1 MLEHRKVRQPFW
13 LSKAALAVFL
23 LVFILCA
30 TSLIVLNSVITS
42 RNGLSLTIS
51 SSSYSWTYGPTAIL
65 IVVLSFWRRID
76 HYYKVREPWREL
88 LAGPSS
94 SKNSLLLDYISSF
107 QVVSIT
113 QAVKRRHFPVAASIG
128 GFFLIKFI
136 ILISTTLF
144 VVMETDS
151 ERFLNVSMQD
161 HFDDANFWP
170 SYEPAKFYSVTQLPF
185 RGGES
190 DKSVW
195 AYLSRLNNATAERD
209 DWKLAEDLVT
219 QRYSFTV
226 GKSNVTRV
234 ERPVDIFVP
243 QVSCEDATLSTVERT
258 KGSGTGFQNYT
269 FTSETCTYR
278 NIYVQPCRGLRHGD
292 PMSINASNPCQAEP
306 RVYSAFRVNCSSG
319 LEIPVT
325 EREWP
330 KDIEPFDIRYAIS
343 VADFKSTIKKS
354 GNESEVTDMELMKSS
369 ALICKIGYGIATAN
383 ATLDLRSGDVSLHK
397 SALDGE
403 HRLLSNLS
411 SLALAELLWT
421 SLARPADALIV
432 DEKVPTVRPLGEG
445 MGRNEPGAEDVL
457 FQLMYAQLGRPGNLD
472 AFYNTDTL
480 KNATISVLEGIAR
493 EFARESLLVARP
505 TKGSAKGWATE
516 DRLHMRPVALW
527 TMVACFFL
535 LAIIC
540 LSLFFMVPARFEWIP
555 AISGSLAG
563 SAAILAKSPKLQSVL
578 TGSSHLTTKELESK
592 LVGLQFSA
600 TKKADGNLE
609 VQAVSSSESTR
620 EISPITSK
628 ESKKK
633 YIWTPL
639 SARIFMIIPT
649 FLSPLITIA
658 VLEFLH
664 DLLQR
669 EDHFVR
675 INGDSTTLSYIIRIS
690 STLAVFGIATMIN
703 NLDSTIVVFAPFS
716 NLRSSRTKP
725 DEGILFHL
733 LSVNPFL
740 VIFKSLGRGQF
751 GPALSNCA
759 TLIAGFLPI
768 IVSGLWLPVTTSIID
783 HPSTAAVGNWDLSWF
798 SEPTNDGG
806 AAVDLNLLHHGAA
819 KVPSGIWQEMV
830 IPEVSISENFE
841 VTRSGA
847 NYTYS
852 VIALEP
858 ALKCTAI
865 TQSAISTRNYTYEIN
880 AGAGKINQVNG
891 IKITVQPPKIDPQCS
906 NSSIEGYA
914 NLTFGVELEEWRPLS
929 IGQYFDLPQSTAGQ
943 VSADCPSI
951 GILFGLVKP
960 KRDTLK
966 GKLTAL
972 LCTQMIRQEPVSVK
986 YNGNPALGIIEKV
999 QKKVQKQ
1006 GNFTMVQNDN
1016 KASTLGYKLAGL
1028 WTETLLSFPS
1038 YDSLHTKYDPFF
1050 NHMIL
1055 RPDGYLRSQLEGVE
1069 GEQPLKLAVE
1079 EDYNE
1084 YLRYAIHRNMR
1095 AGKQRSAGKFL
1106 SAIENDSSA
1115 ESPQSITTGLHSAE
1129 ITHLTIDDT
1138 SKAILQFLLG
1148 IMTFLSL
1155 IGFFL
1160 VRIRGTLPRGPCSVG
1175 STMSLLAD
1183 SQLCDPG
1190 AGILPEDAQHMEEK
1204 ELIRVLDGWVF
1215 SGDSIGDTAVEESKR
1230 ESKRLAYGLFHGN
1243 IVE

>member
-30 TSLIVLNSVITS
+30 TSLIVLSSVITS

-76 HYYKVREPWREL
+76 YYYKVREPWREL

-151 ERFLNVSMQD
+151 ER
-161 HFDDANFWP
+161 
-170 SYEPAKFYSVTQLPF
+170 
-185 RGGES
+185 
-190 DKSVW
+190 
-195 AYLSRLNNATAERD
+195 
-209 DWKLAEDLVT
+209 
-219 QRYSFTV
+219 
-226 GKSNVTRV
+226 
-234 ERPVDIFVP
+234 
-243 QVSCEDATLSTVERT
+243 
-258 KGSGTGFQNYT
+258 
-269 FTSETCTYR
+269 
-278 NIYVQPCRGLRHGD
+278 
-292 PMSINASNPCQAEP
+292 
-306 RVYSAFRVNCSSG
+306 
-319 LEIPVT
+319 
-325 EREWP
+325 
-330 KDIEPFDIRYAIS
+330 
-343 VADFKSTIKKS
+343 
-354 GNESEVTDMELMKSS
+354 
-369 ALICKIGYGIATAN
+369 
-383 ATLDLRSGDVSLHK
+383 
-397 SALDGE
+397 
-403 HRLLSNLS
+403 NLS

-445 MGRNEPGAEDVL
+445 MGRTEPGAEDVL

-480 KNATISVLEGIAR
+480 KSATISVLEGIAR
-493 EFARESLLVARP
+493 EFARESLLVASPIR
-505 TKGSAKGWATE
+505 GSAKGWATE

-540 LSLFFMVPARFEWIP
+540 LSLFFLVPGRFEWIP

-563 SAAILAKSPKLQSVL
+563 SAAILAKSPELQSVL

-609 VQAVSSSESTR
+609 IQAVSSSESTH

-628 ESKKK
+628 ELNKKHT
-633 YIWTPL
+633 WTPL

-649 FLSPLITIA
+649 FLTPLIAIGI
-658 VLEFLH
+658 LEFLYH
-664 DLLQR
+664 LLRR

-690 STLAVFGIATMIN
+690 STLVVFGIATMIN
-703 NLDSTIVVFAPFS
+703 NLDSTIVIYAPFS
-716 NLRSSRTKP
+716 NLRSGRTRP
-725 DEGILFHL
+725 DESILFHL

-740 VIFKSLGRGQF
+740 VIFKSLSRGQI
-751 GPALSNCA
+751 GPAVSNCA
-759 TLIAGFLPI
+759 TLIAGFLTI
-768 IVSGLWLPVTTSIID
+768 IVSGLWVPATTSIVD
-783 HPSTAAVGNWDLSWF
+783 HPSNAAVGNWDLSWL
-798 SEPTNDGG
+798 SEPTSDGG
-806 AAVDLNLLHHGAA
+806 AAVDLNLLHYGGA
-819 KVPSGIWQEMV
+819 KIPLGIWQDMV
-830 IPEVSISENFE
+830 VPEVSLSDSFDG
-841 VTRSGA
+841 TRSGA
-847 NYTYS
+847 NYTYN
-852 VIALEP
+852 VMALEP
-858 ALKCTAI
+858 ALSCTAI
-865 TQSAISTRNYTYEIN
+865 NRSAITTRNYTYEIN
-880 AGAGKINQVNG
+880 AGAGQVNQVNG
-891 IKITVQPPKIDPQCS
+891 TNITVQPPKVDPRCS
-906 NSSIEGYA
+906 NSSIKGYA
-914 NLTFGVELEEWRPLS
+914 NLTFGIELEEWRPFS

-943 VSADCPSI
+943 VSADCPSV
-951 GILFGLVKP
+951 GILFGMVEP
-960 KRDTLK
+960 KGDTLK
-966 GKLTAL
+966 GHLTAL
-972 LCTQMIRQEPVSVK
+972 LCTQTIRQVPVSVN

-999 QKKVQKQ
+999 QTQ

-1028 WTETLLSFPS
+1028 WTETLLSFPG
-1038 YDSLHTKYDPFF
+1038 YNSLHTEYDPFF
-1050 NHMIL
+1050 NHILL
-1055 RPDGYLRSQLEGVE
+1055 RPDGYLRSKLEGAK
-1069 GEQPLKLAVE
+1069 GGWLLKRAVE

-1095 AGKQRSAGKFL
+1095 AGNQRSAGKFL
-1106 SAIENDSSA
+1106 SATKYDSSA

-1129 ITHLTIDDT
+1129 VTHLGIDYT

-1148 IMTFLSL
+1148 IMTLLSL
-1155 IGFFL
+1155 VGFFL
-1160 VRIRGTLPRGPCSVG
+1160 VQIRGTLPRDPCSVG

-1190 AGILPEDAQHMEEK
+1190 AGILPEDAQHMDEK
-1204 ELIRVLDGWVF
+1204 ELIKVFDGWVF
-1215 SGDSIGDTAVEESKR
+1215 SGNLIGDTAVEESES
-1230 ESKRLAYGLFHGN
+1230 ESK
-1243 IVE
+1243 